1 MVEIKLVNL
10 TKRFGNVVAV
20 DHLNLTVKHGELLV
34 LLGPSG
40 CGKTTTLRLI
50 AGLESPDEGE
60 IYFDN
65 TLVNDMSPKDRN
77 VAMVFQDYA
86 LYPHMTAYDN
96 IAFPL
101 RNRGYSESNIRR
113 KVLEVAEMLNIK
125 ELLNRKPR
133 QLSGGQKQRVALA
146 RAIVREPNVFLLDEP
161 LSNLDAK
168 LKTQMRV
175 ELRKLQKRLGVTT
188 VYVTHDQ
195 AEAMSIGDRIAVMK
209 NGKLLQVGTP
219 EEVYENPKN
228 MFVASFIGSPSMN
241 FIKCIVKL
249 RNGFYV
255 LDCGDFKINISY
267 ERGREVDVLEGE
279 EVILGIR
286 PEDITILPERSSN
299 AISASIELIE
309 PLRPD
314 MLIHLRIG
322 NIKIVARS
330 LSTLLWKP
338 DDHVSISFNLRKLH
352 IFRKNGEKIM

>member
-1 MVEIKLVNL
+1 LVEIRLVNL

-101 RNRGYSESNIRR
+101 RNRGYSESDIKK
-113 KVLEVAEMLNIK
+113 KVLEVAEMLGIK

-168 LKTQMRV
+168 LKTQMRA

-209 NGKLLQVGTP
+209 NGILQQVGTP

-228 MFVASFIGSPSMN
+228 IFVAGFIGSPSMN
-241 FIKCIVKL
+241 FIKCIAKSKDRVAIL
-249 RNGFYV
+249 N
-255 LDCGDFKINISY
+255 CGDFKINLSL
-267 ERGREVDVLEGE
+267 ERYKQLEVFEDE

-286 PEDITILPERSSN
+286 PEDVTIIRERSSN
-299 AISASIELIE
+299 AILAYIELIE

-314 MLIHLRIG
+314 ILIHLKVG
-322 NIKIVARS
+322 NIKIIARS
-330 LSTLLWKP
+330 LSNRTWKP
-338 DDHVSISFNLRKLH
+338 DKQIYISFNLGKLH
-352 IFRKNGEKIM
+352 IFKKNGEKII

>member
-1 MVEIKLVNL
+1 MVKIKLINL
-10 TKRFGNVVAV
+10 TKRFGNVIAV
-20 DHLNLTVKHGELLV
+20 DHLNLTVEHGELLV

-50 AGLESPDEGE
+50 AGLENQDEGD

-65 TLVNDMSPKDRN
+65 MLVNDMSPKDRN

-101 RNRGYSESNIRR
+101 RNRGYSESDIKK
-113 KVLEVAEMLNIK
+113 KVLEVAEMLGIK
-125 ELLNRKPR
+125 ELLDRKPR

-168 LKTQMRV
+168 LKTQMRA
-175 ELRKLQKRLGVTT
+175 ELRKLQKSLGVTT

-209 NGKLLQVGTP
+209 DGKLLQVGTP

-228 MFVASFIGSPSMN
+228 MFVAGFIGSPSMN

-255 LDCGDFKINISY
+255 LDCGDFKVNLSY
-267 ERGREVDVLEGE
+267 ERSREVDILEGE
-279 EVILGIR
+279 EVILGVR

-330 LSTLLWKP
+330 LSSLPWKP
-338 DDHVSISFNLRKLH
+338 NDYVSVSFNLRKLH
-352 IFRKNGEKIM
+352 IFKKNGEKIM